1 MLMGLELKA
10 RVFASGKIFVR
21 KAVVAYLSGVPF
33 WWCPLG
39 IVHYD
44 ITYKGFTYNDFTYNI
59 VKCDIHVCF

>member
-33 WWCPLG
+33 WCCPLG

-44 ITYKGFTYNDFTYNI
+44 ITYKGFTYNDFSYKI